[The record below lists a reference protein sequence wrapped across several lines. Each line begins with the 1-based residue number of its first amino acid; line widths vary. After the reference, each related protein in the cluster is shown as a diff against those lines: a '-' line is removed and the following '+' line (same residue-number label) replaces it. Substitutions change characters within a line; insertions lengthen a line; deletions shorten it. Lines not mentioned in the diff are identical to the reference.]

1 MTRHSPVIYFDETP
15 FGDVTNCF
23 PAETPTIPS
32 IVPTL
37 PYTSPF
43 LYTDSSDSDT
53 YERPPSQDPYEVIVA
68 RWRSRV
74 AARSSPLSS
83 PTHDSS
89 PADVTPPT
97 RHILLAPPNLPSR
110 PSILVLPGQPIPV
123 GQPYRTQH
131 NEVRKM
137 LTTRKSVRPLPS
149 HRLALRYSESHSP
162 SDHFSLDN
170 FASDTLS
177 GSSSGY
183 LSDTSSGRSIPD
195 SSFGTPAAS
204 IEGTSRKRYRSP
216 AVSVP
221 LATLVPRVL
230 SPVRTDLL
238 PPGKRTKGYIP
249 AFDRDGSA
257 ESSYETYT
265 EPDIDSD
272 VHADIDDDT
281 EAAAAREADIKV
293 EMMRV
298 LGRNNNLGSEVDS
311 LPGLELVV
319 LTLGSIRDAV
329 EAIGARLEEVY
340 VPEWHGGPRVVDMN
354 VGLSSLRGEVASA
367 HDQNVIFEQEC
378 TSLQLKVAG
387 LESIIAGKDQELY
400 GLRLRLLPFCGL
412 ENQSLLDQ
420 VHKLELSSADL
431 RLKLETYEG
440 VLASFGGNFNDNL
453 NGNLSG

>member
-74 AARSSPLSS
+74 AVRSSPLSS

-89 PADVTPPT
+89 HVD
-97 RHILLAPPNLPSR
+97 
-110 PSILVLPGQPIPV
+110 PIPI
-123 GQPYRTQH
+123 GRPYRTQH

-293 EMMRV
+293 EELTV
-298 LGRNNNLGSEVDS
+298 VEPVVSKDTPVPTDDEGSRE
-311 LPGLELVV
+311 
-319 LTLGSIRDAV
+319 
-329 EAIGARLEEVY
+329 EAIDICQETSWLSTMPTTTRTGMTPTVIEEMIEQRVAKALEAY
-340 VPEWHGGPRVVDMN
+340 
-354 VGLSSLRGEVASA
+354 
-367 HDQNVIFEQEC
+367 
-378 TSLQLKVAG
+378 
-387 LESIIAGKDQELY
+387 
-400 GLRLRLLPFCGL
+400 
-412 ENQSLLDQ
+412 
-420 VHKLELSSADL
+420 
-431 RLKLETYEG
+431 
-440 VLASFGGNFNDNL
+440 
-453 NGNLSG
+453 